1 MRILKVTQCYYPYL
15 ETGGPAVKVRA
26 IAERLASR
34 GHRVTVLTANF
45 GAPGPIPHGMGRDR
59 EARRGNGVEVV
70 YLPTLARYR
79 TLTLNPAA
87 LDFCRRRLSEYDLAH
102 IYGLYDLLGP
112 AVARFSRRRGLPY
125 LVEPMG
131 MFRPIVRSLRLKKFY
146 HRWFG
151 QPMLSGAGRI
161 LATSPEE
168 ADELAAGGIP
178 RAKIAVRRNGVE
190 APAELPAPG
199 TFRRR
204 WGIEPATMLVLFLG
218 RLVPKKSP
226 DLLLRAFASSGNT
239 EARLILAGPAEDAG
253 YRRRLERLARE
264 LGLESRTLFPG
275 PLYEEAK
282 WAAYRDADVFVL
294 PSQSENFGNSVAEAI
309 VCGTPAIV
317 TDRCGIASWVKGRA
331 ALVVPYELEALR
343 AALAQVLADDALRA
357 RLRAGCTS
365 LAGEFSWDEPIAAM
379 EQLYGKLAAFQPSGV
394 QRGAD

>member
-26 IAERLASR
+26 IAEHLAGR
-34 GHRVTVLTANF
+34 GHRVTVLTADF
-45 GAPGPIPHGMGRDR
+45 GARGPEASGR
-59 EARRGNGVEVV
+59 NTVEVV

-79 TLTLNPAA
+79 TLTFNPAA
-87 LDFCRRRLSEYDLAH
+87 LDFCRRRLGDYDLAH

-112 AVARFSRRRGLPY
+112 AVARSSLRRGLPY
-125 LVEPMG
+125 VVEPMG
-131 MFRPIVRSLRLKKFY
+131 MFRPILRSLRLKKFY
-146 HRWFG
+146 HCWFG
-151 QPMLSGAGRI
+151 RPMLAGASRI

-168 ADELAAGGIP
+168 AEELVAGGIP
-178 RAKIAVRRNGVE
+178 REKIVVRRNGVE

-199 TFRRR
+199 TFRQR
-204 WGIEPATMLVLFLG
+204 WGIEPATKLVLFLG

-226 DLLLRAFASSGNT
+226 DLLLRAFASSARGG
-239 EARLILAGPAEDAG
+239 ARLVLAGPAEDAG
-253 YRRRLERLARE
+253 YQRRLERLAGE
-264 LGLESRTLFPG
+264 LGLGPRVLFPG

-317 TDRCGIASWVKGRA
+317 TDRCGIASWVEGRA

-343 AALAQVLADDALRA
+343 TALARVLEDDALRE
-357 RLRAGCTS
+357 RLGAGCAA

-379 EQLYGKLAAFQPSGV
+379 ENIYAQLVPFQPSGAEP
-394 QRGAD
+394 GSA